1 MIQRQIQTENLA
13 KINKMQDD
21 AKDIV
26 ELIVGGKP
34 LVTTRATLM
43 KYKKSALAAMFS
55 GRFELTMHKGRIFID
70 RDGESFSQLISFL
83 RTGRMPA
90 FEDEIQEQGFWEEM
104 QYF

>member
-13 KINKMQDD
+13 KITKMQDD

-55 GRFELTMHKGRIFID
+55 G
-70 RDGESFSQLISFL
+70 
-83 RTGRMPA
+83 
-90 FEDEIQEQGFWEEM
+90 
-104 QYF
+104 